1 MKKLLLFSALIFFLP
16 AMASTQGISF
26 GVGVSGGLNIP
37 VVQDDQ
43 GSGSTFGFK
52 GIIKAVPF
60 ISLEPNV
67 AFSNYGDPELDL
79 EGITNDLDGSKMTS
93 YGIDAVLGKP
103 FGLPGFSPYALVGFG
118 FYKSE
123 REQVGEFE
131 DEDTHFG
138 WTTGLGVSYGFGNNM
153 AFDIRGKFNLI
164 PVDGGSSKKSIFIVG
179 GLNYYFGGN

>member
-1 MKKLLLFSALIFFLP
+1 MNKLLLFSALFFLLP
-16 AMASTQGISF
+16 VLAYTQGVSF
-26 GVGVSGGLNIP
+26 GVGVSGGFNMPI
-37 VVQDDQ
+37 VQDDQ

-52 GIIKAVPF
+52 GIIKALPF
-60 ISLEPNV
+60 VTLEPNV
-67 AFSNYGDPELDL
+67 AFSKYGDPELDL
-79 EGITNDLDGSKMTS
+79 EGITSDLEGSKMTS
-93 YGIDAVLGKP
+93 YGVDAVLGQP
-103 FGLPGFSPYALVGFG
+103 FGIPGFSPYALVGFG

-123 REQVGEFE
+123 RDQVGDFE

-138 WTTGLGVSYGFGNNM
+138 WTTGLGVSYGFGHNM